1 MVTSGGVDLLKDIQS
16 GTHDGDDEQPAKAMA
31 LNATAAVLPKSRTR
45 NIDPIH
51 PRRKLGRKARSVK
64 PGSRSE
70 HRSESGKS
78 VSTSARKDVSRKRKL
93 SFSKMLSKFCE
104 ALSKPESVQLH

>member
-51 PRRKLGRKARSVK
+51 PRKKLGRKARSVK
-64 PGSRSE
+64 PGDGSRTSE
-70 HRSESGKS
+70 RVGESI
-78 VSTSARKDVSRKRKL
+78 STSAQGDVSRKRKL
-93 SFSKMLSKFCE
+93 SFSKMLSKSCE

>member
-64 PGSRSE
+64 PGADRNIGTSRANPSP
-70 HRSESGKS
+70 RRRGKMCRVSES
-78 VSTSARKDVSRKRKL
+78 
-93 SFSKMLSKFCE
+93 
-104 ALSKPESVQLH
+104 